1 MNEFGALRET
11 LLVNIHRIIKMAQFR
26 ENNNLMSYLGELEQ
40 KILSNKFHLV
50 ILGQFKRGKTTF
62 LNALLGQKILPTAV
76 VPLTSIVTLMEY
88 GEQLSVRV
96 FFKDGNSKEID
107 INDLPLFITEERNP
121 ENEKQVRYVTVTHFS
136 EYLKD
141 GLVLIDT
148 PGVGSIYQNNDDE
161 TYNYL
166 PKMDAAIF
174 LISVDPPISRAE
186 IEFLQAIKQ
195 YSAKTFFILNKID
208 YLDDSGVEE
217 ALRFSEKVLSSHAKF
232 DNPVICPLSAKF
244 ALEGRIKGDEG
255 MLEKSRLPQFNQILR
270 DFLMK
275 EKGNTIILAAGTK
288 ALNAVAE
295 LSMGINLEVKALNT
309 PVHELLQKIELF
321 DQAILEMRQEQQD
334 NMFILDGEIRKL
346 LQELEAIINL
356 FKEEK
361 TRFFD
366 KEIERLNQEYKNLSS
381 RQLMEQIKGYVNI
394 ETEKILNQWLPE
406 VEAEVIR
413 KYEKVVSRFID
424 KTNHLLNV
432 VIHQA
437 AEIFAIPVEG
447 FTGVETLQDYG
458 SLFYSIGEEITSMY
472 YYIDAVKMQSL
483 LPRFISGHVIIK
495 ELHKKTEKQLD
506 KNCGRIRH
514 HLAEK
519 VEVSSRKFKALLDG
533 KITSAISGT
542 KEALRR
548 AVDKK
553 HESENEVTLAE
564 QSLQKILGQLGE
576 IKLNLNALISNANN

>member
-1 MNEFGALRET
+1 
-11 LLVNIHRIIKMAQFR
+11 
-26 ENNNLMSYLGELEQ
+26 
-40 KILSNKFHLV
+40 
-50 ILGQFKRGKTTF
+50 
-62 LNALLGQKILPTAV
+62 
-76 VPLTSIVTLMEY
+76 MEY
-88 GEQLSVRV
+88 GDQISVQV
-96 FFKDGNSKEID
+96 CFKDGNSREIG
-107 INDLPLFITEERNP
+107 IKDLPLFVTEEKNP
-121 ENEKQVRYVTVTHFS
+121 ENEKQVRYVTVTYPS
-136 EYLKD
+136 DYLKD
-141 GLVLIDT
+141 GLILIDT
-148 PGVGSIYQNNDDE
+148 PGVGSIYRNNDDE
-161 TYNYL
+161 TYSYL

-186 IEFLQAIKQ
+186 IEFLQAINQ

-244 ALEGRIKGDEG
+244 ALEGRIKGDEE

-275 EKGNTIILAAGTK
+275 EKGNTIIGVGVTK
-288 ALNAVAE
+288 ALNAVSE

-309 PVHELLQKIELF
+309 PVHELLEKIDLF
-321 DQAILEMRQEQQD
+321 DQAILKMHQEQQD
-334 NMFILDGEIRKL
+334 NMYILDGEIKKL

-356 FKEEK
+356 YKEERI
-361 TRFFD
+361 RFFD
-366 KEIERLNQEYKNLSS
+366 KEIERLNQEYKDLSS
-381 RQLMEQIKGYVNI
+381 RRLMEQITGYVNM

-413 KYEKVVSRFID
+413 KYEKMVSRFID
-424 KTNHLLNV
+424 KTNHLLKV

-437 AEIFAIPVEG
+437 AEIFDIPVMG
-447 FTGVETLQDYG
+447 FTGVETLQEYG

-483 LPRFISGHVIIK
+483 LPRFISGQIILK
-495 ELHKKTEKQLD
+495 ELHKKTENQLD

-519 VEVSSRKFKALLDG
+519 VEVSSRRFKVLLEG
-533 KITSAISGT
+533 KINSAISGT
-542 KEALRR
+542 KEALKR

-553 HESENEVTLAE
+553 RESENEITLTE
-564 QSLQKILGQLGE
+564 NSLQKTLGQLDE
-576 IKLNLNALISNANN
+576 IKRKLLTIKQEITTI